1 MYISNITHVNITN
14 YLEISS
20 TRRLFSKHERLRVVW
35 LVLKTWCP
43 MFRCKLLAVNSSTER
58 IEPNNL

>member
-20 TRRLFSKHERLRVVW
+20 TRRLFSKHERLCVVW
-35 LVLKTWCP
+35 LVLKTWYP
-43 MFRCKLLAVNSSTER
+43 MFRCKLLAVNSST
-58 IEPNNL
+58 